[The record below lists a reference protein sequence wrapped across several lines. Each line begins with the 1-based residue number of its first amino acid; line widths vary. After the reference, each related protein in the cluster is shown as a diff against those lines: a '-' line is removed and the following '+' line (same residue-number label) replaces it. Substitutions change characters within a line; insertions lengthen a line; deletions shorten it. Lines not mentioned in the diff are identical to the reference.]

1 MAQSIQSSSKV
12 VLRFILRT
20 SGASAGSVG
29 YGPKQ
34 CGENKSA
41 RKDA

>member
-20 SGASAGSVG
+20 SAASAGSVG